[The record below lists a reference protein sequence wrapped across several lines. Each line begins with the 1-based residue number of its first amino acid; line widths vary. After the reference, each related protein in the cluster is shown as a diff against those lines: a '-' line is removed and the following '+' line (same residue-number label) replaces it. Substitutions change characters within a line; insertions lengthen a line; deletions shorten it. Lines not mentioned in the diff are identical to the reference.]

1 MKNIDLETI
10 LVPNATCPV
19 REIGDGLII
28 MAPTGTATHALEA
41 IGAFVWRHLDGQR
54 SLRQVAEAI
63 VAEYD
68 VTFDAAA
75 KDLCEFASQ
84 LVAAELVAAG

>member
-1 MKNIDLETI
+1 MRNIDLDTI
-10 LVPNATCPV
+10 LVPNTACPV

-28 MAPTGTATHALEA
+28 MAPTGTATHTLEE

-54 SLRQVAEAI
+54 TLRQVAEAL
-63 VAEYD
+63 VGEYD

-75 KDLCEFASQ
+75 KDICDFASQ
-84 LVAAELVAAG
+84 LVDAELVARS